1 MLEKK
6 SFAFL
11 SKAAITLIFLSLKKK
26 YWNKQKTTTTT
37 ATISPSQFRDVIF
50 HIIDTEHFLNNVE
63 FTIHLSFDFSG
74 DGKLSYSEFIDLM
87 KDRVQRGFQ
96 VR

>member
-1 MLEKK
+1 MWFF
-6 SFAFL
+6 S
-11 SKAAITLIFLSLKKK
+11 
-26 YWNKQKTTTTT
+26 
-37 ATISPSQFRDVIF
+37 D
-50 HIIDTEHFLNNVE
+50 IIDTELLLNNVE
-63 FTIHLSFDFSG
+63 FTIHWSFDFAG